1 VSLKELYL
9 ILTFLSDLRGLP
21 VFPAVIET
29 CKVNCFIAYMNY
41 RKFQADHLFTG
52 YEWLSNGS
60 VLITSP
66 AGEIVDIVPAAEAGD
81 DLTRFTGI
89 LSPGFVNCHCHL
101 ELSHMKGIVPE
112 NTGMVNFL
120 VRVIQQRGFEAEA
133 IKKAIEEAENS
144 MLQNGIVAVGDICNT
159 ANTVEQKKAGRLL
172 YHNFIE
178 TMGFIESTAAQRF
191 EASRAVYEQFAR
203 LYRMPAESNSIVPHA
218 PYSVSPALFQKIAR
232 FPGNHLLTIHSQES
246 AAERE
251 FIEQGT
257 GDFHRLYEAL
267 HIDISFYKPAAKQ
280 SLPSYLS
287 HFLPNQSLIL
297 VHNTN
302 TNKDDLEYVAGGR
315 LLPIAIGTNL
325 FFCVCPNANVYIGNP
340 LPDLD
345 LLRQYKAA
353 IVVGTDSL
361 ASNHQLS
368 VLAELQTIR
377 RHFPH
382 IALNELLQWATLN
395 GARALQLDDVVG
407 SFERG
412 KKPGVLVVSEELD
425 VVKRIL

>member
-1 VSLKELYL
+1 
-9 ILTFLSDLRGLP
+9 
-21 VFPAVIET
+21 
-29 CKVNCFIAYMNY
+29 MNY

-52 YEWLSNGS
+52 YEWLSNDS

-66 AGEIVDIVPAAEAGD
+66 EGEIVDIVPSAEAGAD
-81 DLTRFTGI
+81 VNIFPGI

-101 ELSHMKGIVPE
+101 ELSHMKGIIPE
-112 NTGMVNFL
+112 KTGMVDFL
-120 VRVIQQRGFEAEA
+120 VRVIQQRGFDAEV
-133 IKKAIEEAENS
+133 IKKAIEEAESN
-144 MLQNGIVAVGDICNT
+144 MLQQGIVAVGDICNT

-203 LYRMPAESNSIVPHA
+203 LYRTPAESNSIVPHA
-218 PYSVSPALFQKIAR
+218 PYSVSPALFQLITR
-232 FPGNHLLTIHSQES
+232 FPGNHLLTLHSQES

-280 SLPSYLS
+280 SLPAYLS

-302 TNKDDLEYVAGGR
+302 TNKEDLEYVAHWPRPNASPKDSFWRGASGR
-315 LLPIAIGTNL
+315 ALPIANL
-325 FFCVCPNANVYIGNP
+325 YFCICPNANIYIGNP

-368 VLAELQTIR
+368 ILAELQTIR
-377 RHFPH
+377 KHFPH
-382 IALNELLQWATLN
+382 ISTNELLQWATLN
-395 GARALQLDDVVG
+395 GAKALELDDVVG
-407 SFERG
+407 SFEPG
-412 KKPGVLVVSEELD
+412 KKPGVI
-425 VVKRIL
+425 VVKEDLSKVERLL

>member
-1 VSLKELYL
+1 
-9 ILTFLSDLRGLP
+9 
-21 VFPAVIET
+21 
-29 CKVNCFIAYMNY
+29 MNY

-52 YEWLSNGS
+52 YEWLSNDS

-66 AGEIVDIVPAAEAGD
+66 EGEIVDIVPAAEAGEGI
-81 DLTRFTGI
+81 TIFPGI

-101 ELSHMKGIVPE
+101 ELSHMKGIIPE
-112 NTGMVNFL
+112 RTGMVDFL
-120 VRVIQQRGFEAEA
+120 VRVIQQRGFDAEV
-133 IKKAIEEAENS
+133 IKKAIEEAESS
-144 MLQNGIVAVGDICNT
+144 MLQQGIVAVGDICNT

-203 LYRMPAESNSIVPHA
+203 LYRTPAESNSIVPHA
-218 PYSVSPALFQKIAR
+218 PYSVSPALFQLITR
-232 FPGNHLLTIHSQES
+232 FPGNQLLTIHSQES
-246 AAERE
+246 AAERQ

-267 HIDISFYKPAAKQ
+267 HIDISFYKPRSTQ
-280 SLPSYLS
+280 SLPAYLS

-297 VHNTN
+297 VHNAVT
-302 TNKDDLEYVAGGR
+302 KEEDLLSIAHCP
-315 LLPIAIGTNL
+315 LPIANL

-340 LPDLD
+340 LPDID

-368 VLAELQTIR
+368 VLAELQTIQK
-377 RHFPH
+377 HFPDIH
-382 IALNELLQWATLN
+382 KSELLQWATLN

-407 SFERG
+407 SFESG
-412 KKPGVLVVSEELD
+412 KKPGII
-425 VVKRIL
+425 VVKEDLSKVERLV

>member
-1 VSLKELYL
+1 
-9 ILTFLSDLRGLP
+9 
-21 VFPAVIET
+21 
-29 CKVNCFIAYMNY
+29 MNY
-41 RKFQADHLFTG
+41 RKYQADHLFTG
-52 YEWLSNGS
+52 HEWLSNNS

-66 AGEIVDIVPAAEAGD
+66 EGEIIDIVPLAEAGED
-81 DLTRFTGI
+81 IATFSGI

-101 ELSHMKGIVPE
+101 ELSHMKGLIPE
-112 NTGMVNFL
+112 KTGMIDFL
-120 VRVIQQRGFEAEA
+120 VQVIQQRGFDAGI

-178 TMGFIESTAAQRF
+178 TMGFIESTATQRF
-191 EASRAVYEQFAR
+191 EASLAVYDQFAR
-203 LYRMPAESNSIVPHA
+203 LYRTPGESNSIVPHA
-218 PYSVSPALFQKIAR
+218 PYSVSQALFQKITH

-251 FIEQGT
+251 FIEKGT

-267 HIDISFYKPAAKQ
+267 HIDISFYKPRSAQ
-280 SLPSYLS
+280 SLQTYLS

-297 VHNTN
+297 VHNVT
-302 TNKDDLEYVAGGR
+302 TNKEDLDYITSGELSSSEPIIPARTGTGGR
-315 LLPIAIGTNL
+315 AGIANL
-325 FFCVCPNANVYIGNP
+325 FFCVCPNANDYIGNP
-340 LPDLD
+340 LPDID

-368 VLAELQTIR
+368 ILAELQTIR
-377 RHFPH
+377 RHFPQ
-382 IALNELLQWATLN
+382 IETKELLQWVTWN
-395 GARALQLDDVVG
+395 GAQALQLQDVIG
-407 SFERG
+407 SFEPG
-412 KKPGVLVVSEELD
+412 KKPGVLVINENLTAI
-425 VVKRIL
+425 KRVL

>member
-1 VSLKELYL
+1 
-9 ILTFLSDLRGLP
+9 
-21 VFPAVIET
+21 
-29 CKVNCFIAYMNY
+29 MNY

-66 AGEIVDIVPAAEAGD
+66 EGEIFDIVPAAEAGD
-81 DLTRFTGI
+81 ETTRFAGI

-101 ELSHMKGIVPE
+101 ELSHMKGIIPE
-112 NTGMVNFL
+112 NTGMVDFL
-120 VRVIQQRGFEAEA
+120 VRVIQQRGFEAEV
-133 IKKAIEEAENS
+133 IRKAIEEAESS

-203 LYRMPAESNSIVPHA
+203 LYRTPAESNSIVPHA
-218 PYSVSPALFQKIAR
+218 PYSVSPALFQLITR

-246 AAERE
+246 AVERE
-251 FIEQGT
+251 FMEQGT
-257 GDFHRLYEAL
+257 GDFHRLYQAL
-267 HIDISFYKPAAKQ
+267 QLDISFYKPAKKQ
-280 SLPSYLS
+280 SLAACLA

-302 TNKDDLEYVAGGR
+302 TNKDDLEYVAGDGSEGA
-315 LLPIAIGTNL
+315 PVANL

-377 RHFPH
+377 QHFPH
-382 IALNELLQWATLN
+382 IDRSELLQWATMN
-395 GARALQLDDVVG
+395 GARALQLDDVLG

-412 KKPGVLVVSEELD
+412 KKPGVLVVDEGFTQ
-425 VVKRIL
+425 VKRLV